1 MKKTIC
7 RILLLLSFKY
17 KRLESLA
24 TRIFLK
30 LDGNEIKSEYLR
42 KLYLRIHR
50 IDADLYTY
58 GCFSPSLN
66 FGGGKIKIGRYCSIA
81 SGVRFLGAN
90 HPIDHFS
97 TSAIFYN
104 KSLRFDVKDVKRHD
118 LIIEDDVWIGF
129 NVCITCGCKR
139 IGRGAIIGAGSVV
152 TKDVEPYTIVGG
164 VPAKV
169 IRKRFDDDRI
179 AQLEASKWWEK
190 DPKQLIKEFK
200 SEIYE

>member
-1 MKKTIC
+1 MQI
-7 RILLLLSFKY
+7 ILL
-17 KRLESLA
+17 
-24 TRIFLK
+24 I
-30 LDGNEIKSEYLR
+30 I
-42 KLYLRIHR
+42 
-50 IDADLYTY
+50 
-58 GCFSPSLN
+58 
-66 FGGGKIKIGRYCSIA
+66 
-81 SGVRFLGAN
+81 
-90 HPIDHFS
+90 FS

-104 KSLRFDVKDVKRHD
+104 KSFGYDVKDVKRHD
-118 LIIEDDVWIGF
+118 LIIEDDVWIGL

-179 AQLEASKWWEK
+179 AQLEASKWWKK

>member
-1 MKKTIC
+1 MFFPFIEF
-7 RILLLLSFKY
+7 R
-17 KRLESLA
+17 
-24 TRIFLK
+24 
-30 LDGNEIKSEYLR
+30 
-42 KLYLRIHR
+42 
-50 IDADLYTY
+50 
-58 GCFSPSLN
+58 
-66 FGGGKIKIGRYCSIA
+66 GGKITIGRYCSIA

-104 KSLRFDVKDVKRHD
+104 KSLGYDVKDIQRYD
-118 LIIEDDVWIGF
+118 LIIEDDVWIGL

-169 IRKRFDDDRI
+169 IRKRFDDGRI

-190 DPKQLIKEFK
+190 DPIQLIKEFK

>member
-1 MKKTIC
+1 MGSGGVAIAALPTVIC
-7 RILLLLSFKY
+7 
-17 KRLESLA
+17 
-24 TRIFLK
+24 LK
-30 LDGNEIKSEYLR
+30 VPFSDGL
-42 KLYLRIHR
+42 
-50 IDADLYTY
+50 
-58 GCFSPSLN
+58 
-66 FGGGKIKIGRYCSIA
+66 GGGKIKIGRYCSIA

-104 KSLRFDVKDVKRHD
+104 KSFGYDVKDVKRHD
-118 LIIEDDVWIGF
+118 LIIEDDVWIGL

-179 AQLEASKWWEK
+179 AQLEAFKWWEK

-200 SEIYE
+200 NKIYE

>member
-1 MKKTIC
+1 M
-7 RILLLLSFKY
+7 
-17 KRLESLA
+17 
-24 TRIFLK
+24 
-30 LDGNEIKSEYLR
+30 
-42 KLYLRIHR
+42 
-50 IDADLYTY
+50 
-58 GCFSPSLN
+58 N

-104 KSLRFDVKDVKRHD
+104 KSFGYDVKDVKRHD
-118 LIIEDDVWIGF
+118 LIIEDDVWIGL

-200 SEIYE
+200 NKIYE

>member
-1 MKKTIC
+1 MKQIIC
-7 RILLLLSFKY
+7 RIILLLSFKY
-17 KRLESLA
+17 RILESLA
-24 TRIFLK
+24 TKFFLK
-30 LDGNEIKSEYLR
+30 LDGNEIKSVYLR
-42 KLYLRIHR
+42 KLYLRLYR

-66 FGGGKIKIGRYCSIA
+66 FGGGIIKIGRYCSIA

-90 HPIDHFS
+90 HPIANFS

-104 KSLRFDVKDVKRHD
+104 KLLGYNVKDIQRHD
-118 LIIEDDVWIGF
+118 LMIEDDVWIGL

-164 VPAKV
+164 VPAKF

-179 AQLEASKWWEK
+179 AQLEAFKWWEK
-190 DPKQLIKEFK
+190 DPEQLIKDFK
-200 SEIYE
+200 NEIYE